1 MESSIDSDDLVQYAF
16 NFGSFLCITHFT
28 FVLGYQLLLYQ
39 MSGLQH
45 KHVKS
50 FTTDHAWSIACESL
64 SDY

>member
-1 MESSIDSDDLVQYAF
+1 MESSIDSNDLVQYAF

-45 KHVKS
+45 NMSSH
-50 FTTDHAWSIACESL
+50 SL
-64 SDY
+64 PTMHGQ